1 MTGDP
6 SPSIWKEYRRKI
18 KRHLHT
24 SYSQG
29 ESLEVF
35 EAIKGRRSVRKY
47 KKDPVPEDF
56 IARILDAGRWAPSA
70 SNRQP
75 WSFIVLKDIN
85 MKKRV
90 AEATTYGRFLAE
102 APLGIVV
109 IIDPEVSHR
118 SGGVEDGAI
127 ATQNMLLA
135 AHALGLGTCWIGCY
149 NSTYEERVKEILEI
163 PKNRRVLSIISV
175 GYPAESPTS
184 TRRELTEIVSTDKYG
199 G

>member
-1 MTGDP
+1 MEGIFSEERLSRDTCTL
-6 SPSIWKEYRRKI
+6 SRE
-18 KRHLHT
+18 
-24 SYSQG
+24 G

-35 EAIKGRRSVRKY
+35 EAIKGRRSIRKY
-47 KKDPVPEDF
+47 TKEPVPEDLVLK
-56 IARILDAGRWAPSA
+56 ILDAGRWAPSS

-75 WSFIVLKDIN
+75 WSFIVLRDKEIR
-85 MKKRV
+85 MKV
-90 AEATTYGRFLAE
+90 AEATTYGKFLAN

-109 IIDPEVSHR
+109 VIDPHGSNHP
-118 SGGVEDGAI
+118 GGDGAI

-163 PKNRRVLSIISV
+163 PKNRRVLSIISI

-184 TRRELTEIVSTDKYG
+184 TRKELTEIVFTDKHG
-199 G
+199 S

>member
-1 MTGDP
+1 M
-6 SPSIWKEYRRKI
+6 WRE
-18 KRHLHT
+18 
-24 SYSQG
+24 YSQKKDYRDTCTLFREG

-35 EAIKGRRSVRKY
+35 EAIKGRRSIRKY
-47 KKDPVPEDF
+47 TKKPVPEDLVLK
-56 IARILDAGRWAPSA
+56 ILEAGRWAPSA
-70 SNRQP
+70 SNMQP
-75 WSFIVLKDIN
+75 WSFIVLKDEEVRR
-85 MKKRV
+85 RV
-90 AEATTYGRFLAE
+90 AEVTAYGKFLAD

-109 IIDPEVSHR
+109 IIDPKISHR

-135 AHALGLGTCWIGCY
+135 AHALGLGTCWIGSY

-175 GYPAESPTS
+175 GYPDESQSS
-184 TRRELTEIVSTDKYG
+184 TRKGLREIVFTDKYG